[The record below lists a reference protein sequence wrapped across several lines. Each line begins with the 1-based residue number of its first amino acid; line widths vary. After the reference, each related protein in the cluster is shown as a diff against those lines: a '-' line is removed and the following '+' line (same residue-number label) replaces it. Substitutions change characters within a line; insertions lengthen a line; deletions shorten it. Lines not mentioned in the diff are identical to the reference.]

1 MALTTQ
7 EQFDCPATDR
17 APFATLGDVNR
28 LGEAFCAKP
37 MAPEFLAGVQDYRAF
52 RMQCLATT
60 LRILNACGPPARSLV
75 TVRLKRLDSILRKL
89 TRHGAN
95 FRLGTLDD
103 VVGVRVI
110 CQSVSDVIALSS
122 RIKLSSSRY
131 RVKNY
136 IDDPAFTG
144 YRGIHHIMRFGQPA
158 SADSSL
164 TVRYEI
170 QVRTYL
176 QHQWAVWS
184 ESHGER
190 AKIGQSDAAHHE
202 ELRSV
207 ALDIARWEESN
218 PARIQEK
225 LLPYSDVRT
234 IAVCWRPPR
243 GPATPFL
250 FHDDVRAAVSWLN
263 HLEADHHAHRENALL
278 LVGVTEHVDIG
289 RALKLTH
296 PLYVGASV
304 VHPRF
309 YLPSGSP

>member
-1 MALTTQ
+1 MTAQ
-7 EQFDCPATDR
+7 EQFDCPATER
-17 APFATLGDVNR
+17 VPFATLGDVNR
-28 LGEAFCAKP
+28 IGEAFCAKP
-37 MAPEFLAGVQDYRAF
+37 LAPEFLAGVQGYRAF

-60 LRILNACGPPARSLV
+60 LRILDACAPPVRSLV
-75 TVRLKRLDSILRKL
+75 TVRLKRLDSIRRKL

-95 FRLGTLDD
+95 FQLGTLDD

-110 CQSVSDVIALSS
+110 CQSVSDVITLSS
-122 RIKLSSSRY
+122 RITRSPSLY

-170 QVRTYL
+170 QVRTCL
-176 QHQWAVWS
+176 QHRWAVWS
-184 ESHGER
+184 ESHGEK
-190 AKIGQSDAAHHE
+190 AKIGQADAAYHE

-207 ALDIARWEESN
+207 ALDIAYWEESN
-218 PARIQEK
+218 PARIQEE
-225 LLPYSDVRT
+225 LLPYSGVRT

-243 GPATPFL
+243 GPVTPLL
-250 FHDDVRAAVSWLN
+250 FHNDILGAVSWLN
-263 HLEADHHAHRENALL
+263 HFEATYPARRGDALL
-278 LVGVTEHVDIG
+278 LVGVAEHADVG
-289 RALKLTH
+289 RALRLTH
-296 PLYVGASV
+296 PLYAGGRV

-309 YLPSGSP
+309 YITSTSA